1 METLFEFQKK
11 QVEHD
16 REYHRDIFFLNYQ
29 DRFKHMVMHYGKYA
43 GRLANLLKTKSDVE
57 KIQSEIKRTL
67 IDCFIIVLSCADLLQ
82 LNLEEKLKEK
92 LGIDNSISLDEL
104 ANTVKEAS
112 PTLYQSLSSGDETNK
127 VLNLML
133 EYTAI
138 AGELLKVG
146 EDLDHMVGFDRN
158 AIREQTINILTIIL
172 ISSLIWKVDLSDET
186 TKRWDVLVKRTVN
199 EGPQ

>member
-1 METLFEFQKK
+1 MGTLFEFQKK

-16 REYHRDIFFLNYQ
+16 RKYHRDIFFLNYQ

-43 GRLANLLKTKSDVE
+43 GRLAKVLNTKSDVE

-82 LNLEEKLKEK
+82 LNLEKKLKEK
-92 LGIDNSISLDEL
+92 LGIDDNLSLNEL
-104 ANTVKEAS
+104 TNTVKETS
-112 PTLYQSLSSGDETNK
+112 PTLYQSLSSGDEINK

-146 EDLDHMVGFDRN
+146 EDLDHMVGFDRDV
-158 AIREQTINILTIIL
+158 IREQTINILTIIL

-186 TKRWDVLVKRTVN
+186 TKRWDILVKRTVT